1 MEIKNDIAKIIMMIY
16 KLNERINKLE
26 QQQYQMI
33 GENLNTTGLS
43 KNKRRKKNKIF
54 LGFFFLIWNINI
66 CFIY

>member
-43 KNKRRKKNKIF
+43 
-54 LGFFFLIWNINI
+54 
-66 CFIY
+66 